1 MVKRFHF
8 AARWERVLL
17 LSMLSFMLGGAGP
30 TTRPVGRGTTQ
41 PMPTTLPA
49 GTAVEAVQGY
59 LRAIRAGYPEAAVTA
74 YLDSYGML
82 DLVSGT
88 DAKLTGEPR
97 EEAAADIRLMIEATW
112 QTPGLADIMR
122 TSGLTIKETKPAADG
137 LTQVDYVLTVTQ
149 PRRVELPNTMY
160 LHKAKDGWRIV
171 DTNQA
176 NQPRMSDA
184 LRTGYLAAKRA
195 DPSAKL
201 EQFLFDVMRSVRRKM
216 QAATQAAA
224 TRPGGPTTRPVG
236 R

>member
-1 MVKRFHF
+1 MVKQIHI
-8 AARWERVLL
+8 AARWRVLL
-17 LSMLSFMLGGAGP
+17 WVALSLMLGGAGP
-30 TTRPVGRGTTQ
+30 TTRPAGGRAATQ

-59 LRAIRAGYPEAAVTA
+59 LRTIRAGYPEAAVTA

-112 QTPGLADIMR
+112 QTPGLAEMMR
-122 TSGLTIKETKPAADG
+122 TSELNIKSTKPAGADG

-171 DTNQA
+171 DMNQV
-176 NQPRMSDA
+176 NQPRMSEA
-184 LRTGYLAAKRA
+184 LRTGYAGVKKAE
-195 DPSAKL
+195 PSATL
-201 EQFLFDVMRSVRRKM
+201 EKFLFDVMRSVRRKM
-216 QAATQAAA
+216 QAATQAA
-224 TRPGGPTTRPVG
+224 TTRPVG